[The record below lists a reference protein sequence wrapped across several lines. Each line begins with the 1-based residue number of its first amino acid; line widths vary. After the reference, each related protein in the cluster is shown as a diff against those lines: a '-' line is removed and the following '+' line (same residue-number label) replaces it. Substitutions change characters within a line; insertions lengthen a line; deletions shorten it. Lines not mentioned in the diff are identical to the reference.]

1 MFDFRGTLRDLS
13 HIRER
18 DGVYW
23 QKHLDWEM
31 VKKEWRERWKS
42 HLSAGGRSTLHFAPD
57 RWEMM
62 AQDAKWWGIDTVW
75 DFSTISNNDLF
86 SGAAR
91 CQVITF
97 LRWKWTIL
105 WHKQRWVSRQP
116 GLTIRHPHQ
125 GISREDLHHHPH
137 DPPKTEHP
145 PQRPGSVRFHRPHD
159 PHPPRTNNS
168 LIHCT
173 SADLIVSLWRES
185 PELHSVKWQMVRP
198 PRAGRTS
205 RLHRGASGRSPA
217 LLPFPRRHHGKLQR
231 ATFSASLNTSLVP
244 PCTPTAATDACA
256 HISALADCL
265 SVF

>member
-1 MFDFRGTLRDLS
+1 MFDFQGTPHDLS

-18 DGVYW
+18 HGVYW

-31 VKKEWRERWKS
+31 VKKEWKERWKS
-42 HLSAGGRSTLHFAPD
+42 HLSAGGRSTLHFTPD

-62 AQDAKWWGIDTVW
+62 ARDAKWWGIDTVW

-97 LRWKWTIL
+97 LRWKWTIF
-105 WHKQRWVSRQP
+105 WHKQRCVSRQP
-116 GLTIRHPHQ
+116 GLAIRSPHQ
-125 GISREDLHHHPH
+125 GIPTEDPHHHHP
-137 DPPKTEHP
+137 PQTKRP
-145 PQRPGSVRFHRPHD
+145 PQRPGSVCYHRPHD
-159 PHPPRTNNS
+159 PRPPRTNNS
-168 LIHCT
+168 LILCT

-217 LLPFPRRHHGKLQR
+217 PLPFPRRHHGKIQP
-231 ATFSASLNTSLVP
+231 ATSSDSLNTSLVS
-244 PCTPTAATDACA
+244 PCVPTAAADACA
-256 HISALADCL
+256 GVSSLADGQ